1 MQRAASPCASL
12 LSASLMANTRQ
23 RKTHPH
29 VTPGRNGPACKVKHI
44 CPAVSSST
52 GFSHLPAL
60 RAKTGPNP
68 QALKNR
74 KGTYVSVDP
83 LGFLLSGRDERI

>member
-44 CPAVSSST
+44 CPAVSFST
-52 GFSHLPAL
+52 GFSRLRAL
-60 RAKTGPNP
+60 RTKTEPESSDP
-68 QALKNR
+68 KTE
-74 KGTYVSVDP
+74 KGSTFP
-83 LGFLLSGRDERI
+83 